1 MKKTLLITAFCL
13 SLVGCQFENEN
24 TISSSLKEYFDSSSI
39 PTAIMGYIASDGTS
53 HYYSFGPSILDKKDT
68 VDIDN
73 IFRIA
78 SMTKPITSVAALQL
92 VEKGLIGLDYPLN
105 DLLPEMSSIPILNEN
120 GNLNSSGEKIT
131 LRQLLTHTSGFA
143 YDITSNQL
151 VNYAKYGLSYDNT
164 INQIVN
170 LAKDSDWIYKDN
182 PRIFEPGTSFRYG
195 TSTYWVGKL
204 VEKISNTDLE
214 NYFRENITGPLEMN
228 NTWFN
233 VPAPLKHKIVS
244 WGTSDSLGNYVEFE
258 RLPGEKV
265 TDYKG
270 DGGLYSS
277 TNDYLKFLQCLLNHG
292 KYEGGRI
299 LKKETVDMMLNDQ
312 LPSNVS
318 VVWEGITDDM
328 PDYIKDF
335 CDVSDRWCFI
345 GAYENNPE
353 ENIRANGAVWWA
365 GVQNTYFTI
374 DPKNKVALV
383 FMSQIYPTVDKE
395 RFEFYRLFEKEVYQT
410 LK

>member
-1 MKKTLLITAFCL
+1 MMKILITIFMSIL
-13 SLVGCQFENEN
+13 GTQFICGQN
-24 TISSSLKEYFDSSSI
+24 IDSILNNYYKNSSI
-39 PTAIMGYIASDGTS
+39 PSCIMGYVNRDGDLN
-53 HYYSFGPSILDKKDT
+53 YYAFGPAILGEHGN
-68 VDIDN
+68 VDADN

-92 VEKGLIGLDYPLN
+92 VEKGLIGLDDPLN
-105 DLLPEMSSIPILNEN
+105 ELLPEMSSIPILDEN
-120 GNLNSSGEKIT
+120 GNLRTSYTDIT

-143 YDITSNQL
+143 YNFTSGKLANS
-151 VNYAKYGLSYDNT
+151 AKYLIGYDSIIGNIT
-164 INQIVN
+164 N
-170 LAKDSDWIYKDN
+170 LKIDSNWDYVDN
-182 PRIFEPGTSFRYG
+182 PRIFDTGTSFRYG

-204 VEKISNTDLE
+204 VEKISNMDME
-214 NYFRENITGPLEMN
+214 NYFRENITGPLKMDH
-228 NTWFN
+228 TWFN
-233 VPAPLKHKIVS
+233 VPDNLKNKIVA
-244 WGTSDSLGNYVEFE
+244 WGTTDSLGNYLEHE
-258 RLPGEKV
+258 RLPKEKV
-265 TDYKG
+265 TDFKG

-277 TNDYLKFLQCLLNHG
+277 VNDYLKFLQCILNDG

-299 LKKETVDMMLNDQ
+299 LKKETVEMMLADQ
-312 LPSNVS
+312 LPSDVS
-318 VVWEGITDDM
+318 VVWEGITDYM

-374 DPKNKVALV
+374 DLKNKVALV
-383 FMSQIYPTVDKE
+383 FMSQLYPTVDKE
-395 RFEFYRLFEKEVYQT
+395 RFEFYRLLEKEVYQT